1 MAVDWVPEVAM
12 QVGHKVVGEESQ
24 GSWACVLKPG
34 LGTPG
39 SARLPLRLV
48 FSSGA
53 SCSLWSRILKMRV
66 SVQDGSCPPLSVTLD
81 LSFLPLPALKCSH
94 TQELISPPGPDS

>member
-1 MAVDWVPEVAM
+1 M
-12 QVGHKVVGEESQ
+12 VGEEE
-24 GSWACVLKPG
+24 PG
-34 LGTPG
+34 KLGLRVEARAWHRPGAPG
-39 SARLPLRLV
+39 SPLRLV

-53 SCSLWSRILKMRV
+53 SWLSLSRILKMRV

-94 TQELISPPGPDS
+94 TQELISHLVQTHDTA